1 MRHTKRVSQVG
12 VRQRVVRRGRR
23 NTRLRDFKVPG
34 LKREEIMNPE
44 NILKTGSKIGKFLG
58 GRAARSKL
66 NSLKAAVCPTKIFYL
81 WEKHG
86 IKRIELFSME

>member
-1 MRHTKRVSQVG
+1 
-12 VRQRVVRRGRR
+12 
-23 NTRLRDFKVPG
+23 
-34 LKREEIMNPE
+34 MNPG
-44 NILKTGSKIGKFLG
+44 NILKTGSKISKFLS

-66 NSLKAAVCPTKIFYL
+66 NNFKAAVCPTKIFYL